1 MIDNHAD
8 VAAQPTL
15 RSRAPAYSVMQ
26 ECLRIQATAP
36 PQSAAAKLF
45 GQNPLHPEA
54 RSWYRGAIGEIDVAE
69 VLSKLGPEWTVLHA
83 VPVGSGSSDIDHV
96 VIGPAGVF
104 TINTKNHTGK
114 IFVAGGTLSV
124 NGHKTDH
131 IRNSLHEAGRASR
144 LLSIAAGTP
153 VRVTPLI
160 VLVSTEPIKKGR
172 TKPKVTV
179 LPSNW
184 LSRWL
189 KRRPRILSEQSIEC
203 YAKLAEQRGTWHAQP
218 VVFYDTL
225 RHVQRFQR
233 LQHEIALARQRNRTW
248 IAMATLL
255 PIAIAIVLIA
265 VLPGAIM
272 AGLNH

>member
-8 VAAQPTL
+8 VAVQPTL
-15 RSRAPAYSVMQ
+15 RSRGPAYSVMQ
-26 ECLRIQATAP
+26 ECLRIQATVP

-54 RSWYRGAIGEIDVAE
+54 RSWYRGALGEIEVAE

-114 IFVAGGTLSV
+114 VFVAGGTFSV
-124 NGHKTDH
+124 NGRKTDH
-131 IRNSLHEAGRASR
+131 FRNSLHEAQRASR
-144 LLSIAAGTP
+144 LLSSAAGTP

-160 VLVSTEPIKKGR
+160 VLVSTEPIRTGR

-189 KRRPRILSEQSIEC
+189 KRRPRILSEQTE
-203 YAKLAEQRGTWHAQP
+203 Y
-218 VVFYDTL
+218 L
-225 RHVQRFQR
+225 RVWGP
-233 LQHEIALARQRNRTW
+233 LNIAFGGRRYCLSVPCCR
-248 IAMATLL
+248 
-255 PIAIAIVLIA
+255 A
-265 VLPGAIM
+265 VG
-272 AGLNH
+272 GH

>member
-1 MIDNHAD
+1 MA
-8 VAAQPTL
+8 VQPTL
-15 RSRAPAYSVMQ
+15 RSRGPAYSVMQ

-36 PQSAAAKLF
+36 PQSAAARLF

-54 RSWYRGAIGEIDVAE
+54 RSWYRGALGEIEVAD

-96 VIGPAGVF
+96 VIGPAGIF

-114 IFVAGGTLSV
+114 IFVAGGTFSV
-124 NGHKTDH
+124 NGRKTDH
-131 IRNSLHEAGRASR
+131 IRNSLHEAERASR
-144 LLSIAAGTP
+144 LLSSAARTP

-160 VLVSTEPIKKGR
+160 VLVSTEPIRKGR

-189 KRRPRILSEQSIEC
+189 KRRPRILSEKTIER
-203 YAKLAEQRGTWHAQP
+203 YTLLAEQRGTWHTQP
-218 VVFYDTL
+218 VVIDDML
-225 RHVQRFQR
+225 RHVQRFHR
-233 LQHEIALARQRNRTW
+233 LQQEIAIARSRNRRW
-248 IAMATLL
+248 IAVATLL
-255 PIAIAIVLIA
+255 PIGMAIALVA
-265 VLPGAIM
+265 VLSGVILASF
-272 AGLNH
+272 NH

>member
-8 VAAQPTL
+8 VAVQPTL
-15 RSRAPAYSVMQ
+15 RSRGPAYSVMQ
-26 ECLRIQATAP
+26 ECLSIQSTAP
-36 PQSAAAKLF
+36 PQGSAAKLF
-45 GQNPLHPEA
+45 GRNPLHPEA
-54 RSWYRGAIGEIDVAE
+54 RSWYRGAIGEIEVAE

-104 TINTKNHTGK
+104 TINTKNHVGEV
-114 IFVAGGTLSV
+114 FVAGSSFSI
-124 NGHKTDH
+124 NGRKTNH
-131 IRNSLHEAGRASR
+131 IRNSLHEAERASR
-144 LLSIAAGTP
+144 LLSSAAGTP
-153 VRVTPLI
+153 VQVTPLI

-189 KRRPRILSEQSIEC
+189 KRRPRILSEQSIER

-218 VVFYDTL
+218 PP
-225 RHVQRFQR
+225 
-233 LQHEIALARQRNRTW
+233 ARPSRARC
-248 IAMATLL
+248 ASF
-255 PIAIAIVLIA
+255 
-265 VLPGAIM
+265 
-272 AGLNH
+272 